1 MAEKDAAKSEKKSS
15 GLIKILL
22 ILIGGLILVGGS
34 IGATLFL
41 TGALNKSAG
50 GEEHAAAAPAHG
62 SAETPAHG
70 GANIAAAPIPLR
82 GPPIYLPI
90 DPAFVVN
97 FEDQGMLRYL
107 QVGLTVMARN
117 QQIIDAVTQSMP
129 QIRNDLIL
137 LFSNQ
142 KMEVLNSLNGKEKL
156 RMQALAQI
164 QGILSREIG
173 IPGIE
178 AVYFTVFV
186 LQ

>member
-1 MAEKDAAKSEKKSS
+1 MAEKDAAKPEKKGS
-15 GLIKILL
+15 GILKILL
-22 ILIGGLILVGGS
+22 LLIGGLILVGGS

-41 TGALNKSAG
+41 TGALNKGAG
-50 GEEHAAAAPAHG
+50 GEEHGAAAPAHG
-62 SAETPAHG
+62 
-70 GANIAAAPIPLR
+70 GAANMAAASIPLR

-90 DPAFVVN
+90 DPSFVVN

-107 QVGLTVMARN
+107 QIGLTVMARN
-117 QQIIDAVTQSMP
+117 QQILDAVTQNMP

-164 QGILSREIG
+164 QGILTREIG
-173 IPGIE
+173 IPGVE
-178 AVYFTVFV
+178 AVYFTSFV

>member
-1 MAEKDAAKSEKKSS
+1 MAEKDAAKPEKKGS
-15 GLIKILL
+15 GLLKILL
-22 ILIGGLILVGGS
+22 FLIGGLILIGGS
-34 IGATLFL
+34 IGVTLFL
-41 TGALNKSAG
+41 TGALNKGANE
-50 GEEHAAAAPAHG
+50 EEHMAAA
-62 SAETPAHG
+62 SAHG
-70 GANIAAAPIPLR
+70 GANSATAPIPLR

-90 DPAFVVN
+90 DPAFIVN

-107 QVGLTVMARN
+107 QIGLTIMARN
-117 QQIIDAVTQSMP
+117 QQIIDAVTQNMP

-164 QGILSREIG
+164 QGILTREIG

-178 AVYFTVFV
+178 AVYFTAFV

>member
-1 MAEKDAAKSEKKSS
+1 MAEKDAAKPEKKGS
-15 GLIKILL
+15 GILKILL
-22 ILIGGLILVGGS
+22 LLIGGLILVGGS
-34 IGATLFL
+34 IGATLLL
-41 TGALNKSAG
+41 TGALNKGAAS

-62 SAETPAHG
+62 AEAPTHG
-70 GANIAAAPIPLR
+70 GINAAMPIPLR

-107 QVGLTVMARN
+107 QIGLTVMARN
-117 QQIIDAVTQSMP
+117 QQIIDAVNQSMP

-164 QGILSREIG
+164 QGILTREIG
-173 IPGIE
+173 IPGVE
-178 AVYFTVFV
+178 AVYFTAFV

>member
-1 MAEKDAAKSEKKSS
+1 MAEKDAAKPEKKGS
-15 GLIKILL
+15 GILKILL
-22 ILIGGLILVGGS
+22 ILIGGLVLVGGS

-41 TGALNKSAG
+41 TGALNKGTG
-50 GEEHAAAAPAHG
+50 GEEHAAAAPA
-62 SAETPAHG
+62 PAHSA
-70 GANIAAAPIPLR
+70 ANVAAAPIPLR

-117 QQIIDAVTQSMP
+117 QQILDAVTENMP

-164 QGILSREIG
+164 QGILTREIG

-178 AVYFTVFV
+178 AVYFTAFV

>member
-1 MAEKDAAKSEKKSS
+1 MAEKDAAKPEKKGS
-15 GLIKILL
+15 GILKILL

-41 TGALNKSAG
+41 TGALNKGAG
-50 GEEHAAAAPAHG
+50 GEEHGAAAPA
-62 SAETPAHG
+62 PAHG
-70 GANIAAAPIPLR
+70 AANVAIAPIPLR

-164 QGILSREIG
+164 QGILTREIG
-173 IPGIE
+173 IPGVE
-178 AVYFTVFV
+178 AVYFTAFV